1 PPLAIIAPAHPI
13 DTPDYV
19 IIPNIPPLEPPG
31 RSSEYTTGSL
41 TLRQTLQLAERPT
54 RHTTRL
60 KSILQYLALTKNST
74 AGGNNVEEDSASSE
88 EFLRTGWRQTL
99 RSIQRLV
106 GKNISWLGP
115 LTAITLASSI
125 MVTYLSMLN
134 DSPCRNCTNVGDPG
148 LHLSAFGNCAPM
160 NYTPGVCALSGFVDY
175 AAVNREQFIGS
186 SNIDERGDSVL
197 CGKCMLIRGPL
208 GLVRAAIVDECEACG
223 LGGILLSADA
233 FRIIAGDRV

>member
-1 PPLAIIAPAHPI
+1 MLRDRTALPGCSLSDQSTSTNSISIEPPLAIIAPAHPI

-19 IIPNIPPLEPPG
+19 IIPNIPPLEPLG

-74 AGGNNVEEDSASSE
+74 ASGNNVEEDSASSE
-88 EFLRTGWRQTL
+88 EFMRTG
-99 RSIQRLV
+99 LV

-160 NYTPGVCALSGFVDY
+160 NYTPGVW
-175 AAVNREQFIGS
+175 
-186 SNIDERGDSVL
+186 
-197 CGKCMLIRGPL
+197 PL

-233 FRIIAGDRV
+233 FRIIAGDRVGTVSVSWGPC